1 VLSGN
6 RRPTR
11 RIEWLVPFPPHMA
24 TTDLVPHFLRATE
37 AAAVAAAAWKG
48 RGDRKAADGAAVEA
62 MRAVFDTVPF
72 DGRVA
77 IGEGERDDAP
87 MLWIG
92 EPLGSMQ
99 GDPSAPSID
108 IAVDPLECTNHVALD
123 LPNAMAVLAAGP
135 MGTLLHA
142 PDCYMDKIAG
152 PAALAG
158 EVSLEADAA
167 YNVEAAC
174 AALDKHPNDLHVV
187 VMDRPRHEGL
197 LRDLAAL
204 GVNTIL
210 IGDGDISAALDAADP
225 NSGTDM
231 LMGIGAAP
239 EGVITATALRG
250 LDAPFEGRLVFT
262 NEGHRERAERMI
274 EGDIERIWDRD
285 ELCTSEDSV
294 FIGTGVCSG
303 RTKGVEFLD
312 SGGASVQSEVIEVSS
327 GVHRFVSSEVDS

>member
-1 VLSGN
+1 
-6 RRPTR
+6 
-11 RIEWLVPFPPHMA
+11 MA
-24 TTDLVPHFLRATE
+24 TIDLAEHFLQATE
-37 AAAVAAAAWKG
+37 AAAVAASAWRG
-48 RGDRKAADGAAVEA
+48 LGDRKAADGAAVEA
-62 MRAVFDTVPF
+62 MRTVFDSVPF

-99 GDPSAPSID
+99 GVAGAPTID

-123 LPNAMAVLAAGP
+123 LPNAMAVLAAAPRGS
-135 MGTLLHA
+135 LLHA

-158 EVSLEADAA
+158 EVSLEADTS

-174 AALDKHPNDLHVV
+174 SALDKASSQLRVV
-187 VMDRPRHEGL
+187 VMDRPRHEQL
-197 LRDLAAL
+197 IRELKQHD
-204 GVNTIL
+204 VVIIL
-210 IGDGDISAALDAADP
+210 IGDGDIAAALNASDP
-225 NSGTDM
+225 DSDIDM

-250 LDAPFEGRLVFT
+250 LKAPFEGRLVFK

-274 EGDIERIWDRD
+274 EGDVDRIWSRD
-285 ELCTSEDSV
+285 ELCSSDDSV
-294 FIGTGVCSG
+294 FVGSGVCPG
-303 RTKGVEFLD
+303 RTRGVEETD
-312 SGGASVQSEVIEVSS
+312 DGRHSVHSEVIDVKSGEHYYVSS
-327 GVHRFVSSEVDS
+327 VR